1 MAILNSKKEKLMME
15 QKSLNAIIIFSVT
28 LVLLSV
34 IAAIC
39 IYYINERKL
48 MASNIENAIVKGI
61 DPLSVRCSY
70 ARGDD
75 IICITHAAFAGKK
88 GF

>member
-1 MAILNSKKEKLMME
+1 MAILNSKKEKLIME

-28 LVLLSV
+28 LVVLSV

-88 GF
+88 SF

>member
-28 LVLLSV
+28 VVLLSV
-34 IAAIC
+34 VASFC
-39 IYYINERKL
+39 TYYINERKL

-88 GF
+88 SF

>member
-1 MAILNSKKEKLMME
+1 MAILNSKEKLMME

-75 IICITHAAFAGKK
+75 IICVTHAAFAGKK
-88 GF
+88 SF

>member
-88 GF
+88 SF

>member
-1 MAILNSKKEKLMME
+1 MAILNGKEKLMME

-34 IAAIC
+34 VASIC

-70 ARGDD
+70 ARSDD
-75 IICITHAAFAGKK
+75 VICVTHAAFAGKK

>member
-1 MAILNSKKEKLMME
+1 MAILNSKEKLMME

-88 GF
+88 SF

>member
-1 MAILNSKKEKLMME
+1 MAILNGKEKLMME

-88 GF
+88 SF

>member
-1 MAILNSKKEKLMME
+1 MME

-75 IICITHAAFAGKK
+75 IICITHAAFAVKK
-88 GF
+88 SF

>member
-1 MAILNSKKEKLMME
+1 ME

-28 LVLLSV
+28 LVVLSV

-88 GF
+88 SF

>member
-1 MAILNSKKEKLMME
+1 MAILNSKEKLMME

-34 IAAIC
+34 VASIC

-70 ARGDD
+70 ARSDD
-75 IICITHAAFAGKK
+75 VICVTHAAVAGKK

>member
-1 MAILNSKKEKLMME
+1 MAILNSKREKLMME

>member
-1 MAILNSKKEKLMME
+1 ME

-88 GF
+88 SF

>member
-1 MAILNSKKEKLMME
+1 ME

>member
-15 QKSLNAIIIFSVT
+15 QKNLNAIIIFSVT
-28 LVLLSV
+28 VVLLSV
-34 IAAIC
+34 VASIC

-70 ARGDD
+70 ARSDD
-75 IICITHAAFAGKK
+75 VICVTHAAVAGKK

>member
-1 MAILNSKKEKLMME
+1 MAILNSKEKLMME

-61 DPLSVRCSY
+61 DPYQFV
-70 ARGDD
+70 APMPEVM
-75 IICITHAAFAGKK
+75 I
-88 GF
+88 

>member
-1 MAILNSKKEKLMME
+1 MME

-75 IICITHAAFAGKK
+75 IICVTHAAFAGKK
-88 GF
+88 SF